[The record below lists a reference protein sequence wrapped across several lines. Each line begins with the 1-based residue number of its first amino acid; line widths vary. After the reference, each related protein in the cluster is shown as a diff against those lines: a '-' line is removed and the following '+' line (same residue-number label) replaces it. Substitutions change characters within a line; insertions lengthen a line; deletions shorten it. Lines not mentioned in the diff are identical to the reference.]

1 MMFKDINIVDLK
13 NGLELSGF
21 IPLNS
26 DWNLTKALQMFS
38 IISSPPQ

>member
-1 MMFKDINIVDLK
+1 MENVFDEMTITTEENERWKVTDLK

-26 DWNLTKALQMFS
+26 D
-38 IISSPPQ
+38 